1 MSTPA
6 IKVSVIHSAPGAI
19 TETDILLASASKA
32 IIIGFNVR
40 LNHKVQELAEQEQ
53 VDVRFYDIIY
63 QLVSDVK
70 DAMVGMLEPVYK
82 EVVHGH
88 AEIRDLFHVPKVG
101 AIAGSFVID
110 GKIERNA
117 KARLLRDQVVIY
129 DGRIASL
136 RRIKDD
142 VKEVA
147 AGYECG
153 IRLEDYNDL
162 KVGATIESYI
172 LEEMKPEL

>member
-1 MSTPA
+1 MRAT
-6 IKVSVIHSAPGAI
+6 
-19 TETDILLASASKA
+19 
-32 IIIGFNVR
+32 
-40 LNHKVQELAEQEQ
+40 QQM
-53 VDVRFYDIIY
+53 DVFFKQKTAYEIIY

-70 DAMVGMLEPVYK
+70 DAMVGMLEPVHK
-82 EVVHGH
+82 EVVQGH
-88 AEIRDLFHVPKVG
+88 AEIRELFHVPKVG

-110 GKIERNA
+110 GTIERNA
-117 KARLLRDQVVIY
+117 KARLLRDQVVVY

-162 KVGATIESYI
+162 KLGDIVEAYI
-172 LEEMKPEL
+172 LEEVKPEL